1 MYTPVAGMEEECK
14 TTNPAGNNAPIR
26 VKVPK
31 RVLHF
36 SDGILEE
43 FSDDEVDNDNAP
55 EKPENAVVDPVCW
68 A

>member
-14 TTNPAGNNAPIR
+14 STNPEGNNTPIR

-43 FSDDEVDNDNAP
+43 FSDDEVDKDNAP
-55 EKPENAVVDPVCW
+55 VKPESTVVDPVR
-68 A
+68 